1 MNLELSFFIILAAF
15 GVIALASNSL
25 GQFLAKRANL
35 PLISGFLIAGI
46 VVGPY
51 VLGLVSGSALET
63 LKIVDDLSLA
73 VIAFAAGSELFLEE
87 LRSRFRS
94 ISLITLGNSI
104 AIPVVGVAAIM
115 LLTPMIPFM
124 NGLPLMGRIAVAVLA
139 GGILVARSPSSA
151 IAIVN
156 ELRAKG
162 PFTQTVLGVT
172 MVTDVVVIVLFAI
185 NAEMA
190 DAFLNN
196 VGINIGFVL
205 LLAGELLLS
214 LLIGLS
220 LGLILHFLLYLK
232 VGYGFKTLLILA
244 AGLGIFALSYEIRL
258 LSHLYLPFDILVEPL
273 LICLIGSFYVTN
285 FTKYRTEFIK
295 IVHDVGPPIYVLFFT
310 LTGASLALDVLFDA
324 WAVALIL
331 FGVRLI
337 GIFVGS
343 IGGGIISRDPVKHNR
358 YGWMSYVTM
367 AGVGLGL
374 AKEVADEFPE
384 FGIEFATIMIAVIV
398 MSQLVG
404 PPLFKFAITQVG
416 EAHPKH
422 DSPVFDGNRDA
433 VIFGL
438 SAASVSLAKQLIA
451 HDWQVKLVCLSPQ
464 EVAGMEE
471 PDLMITYMP
480 QLTIAALDEIGLSQA
495 DAVVAMQPED
505 EDNYR
510 ICEMV
515 YEHFGTETMV
525 AHLENRENF
534 DKFHELGVLVVEPQ
548 TAVVSLMDH
557 FVRAPAGTSLLLGMQ
572 DKQDIVDVEMRNPDL
587 DGISLRDLHLPLDVL
602 VLSVRRNG
610 ERIISHG
617 YTKLSVGDKVTMVG
631 NVEKLEEVMLHF
643 DA

>member
-1 MNLELSFFIILAAF
+1 MDLELSFFVILAAF

-25 GQFLAKRANL
+25 GQFLSNRANL

-46 VVGPY
+46 IVGPY
-51 VLGLVSGSALET
+51 VLGLITEPALDQ
-63 LKIVDDLSLA
+63 LKIVDSLSLA

-94 ISLITLGNSI
+94 ISLITIGNSI
-104 AIPVVGVAAIM
+104 AVPVLGVAAM
-115 LLTPMIPFM
+115 LLLSPVIPFM
-124 NGLPLMGRIAVAVLA
+124 RDLPLMGRIAVAILA

-205 LLAGELLLS
+205 LLLGELLLS
-214 LLIGLS
+214 LLIGFI

-232 VGYGFKTLLILA
+232 VGYGFKTLLVLA
-244 AGLGIFALSYEIRL
+244 AGLGIFALAYEIRL
-258 LSHLYLPFDILVEPL
+258 LSHLYLTFDILLEPL

-285 FTKYRTEFIK
+285 FTKYRMEFIK
-295 IVHDVGPPIYVLFFT
+295 IIHDMGPPIYVLFFT

-324 WAVALIL
+324 WAVALVL
-331 FGVRLI
+331 FGVRMFS
-337 GIFVGS
+337 IFLGS
-343 IGGGIISRDPVKHNR
+343 FSGGLAARDSMKHNR
-358 YGWMSYVTM
+358 YGWMSYITM

-384 FGIEFATIMIAVIV
+384 FGIEFATILIAVIV

-404 PPLFKFAITQVG
+404 PPLFKFAITRVG

-422 DSPVFDGNRDA
+422 DTPVFNGLRDA
-433 VIFGL
+433 VVFGITPQ
-438 SAASVSLAKQLIA
+438 SVSLARQLIA
-451 HDWQVKLVCLSPQ
+451 HDWQVKMVSLVPT
-464 EVAGMEE
+464 E
-471 PDLMITYMP
+471 
-480 QLTIAALDEIGLSQA
+480 LDEIETAELSMAYLPELTVEALNTIDMAEA
-495 DAVVAMQPED
+495 DAIVTMMSD
-505 EDNYR
+505 EENYF
-510 ICEMV
+510 ICELV

-525 AHLENRENF
+525 ARLKDRTMF
-534 DKFHELGVLVVEPQ
+534 GRFHELGVLVVEPQ
-548 TAVVSLMDH
+548 TAVVSLLDH

-572 DKQDIVDVEMRNPDL
+572 DSQDVVDVELRNPDL
-587 DGISLRDLHLPLDVL
+587 DGLMLRDLRLPLDVL
-602 VLSVRRNG
+602 VLSVQRNG

-617 YTKLSVGDKVTMVG
+617 YTKLTVGDKVTMVG